1 MQPALTHPITSS
13 WTPVLETSVHGTA
26 VLVAGNREDVEY
38 NFTSYAKL
46 VAHFSQWLP
55 ESYLLA
61 AIENEKLVFVVRREV
76 SLEETRL
83 QFLKK
88 CEILLEQVMSENQNS
103 RLQDWGYGIQS

>member
-1 MQPALTHPITSS
+1 M
-13 WTPVLETSVHGTA
+13 
-26 VLVAGNREDVEY
+26 GNREEPVY
-38 NFTSYAKL
+38 NFVSYSKL

-55 ESYLLA
+55 EHYVIA

-88 CEILLEQVMSENQNS
+88 CEILLEQVMAENQNS
-103 RLQDWGYGIQS
+103 RPQDWGYGIQIGL